1 MRFIFQQNKSNFTC
15 NPGDTLA
22 LVLIYASSFVLYVD
36 VALSLLSE
44 LRLCYGTRPVI
55 QNWTYCLFCKIYKTY
70 IDADMNYGKYHCNVE
85 NVQLQIFF
93 LT

>member
-1 MRFIFQQNKSNFTC
+1 MRFIFQQHKSNFTC

-44 LRLCYGTRPVI
+44 LRPCMGHGR
-55 QNWTYCLFCKIYKTY
+55 LFKTGLIAYFARY
-70 IDADMNYGKYHCNVE
+70 IKLILM
-85 NVQLQIFF
+85 Q
-93 LT
+93 T